1 MDTTAAAYAGAPFNL
16 SVLQSPLFKITLDDG
31 SAYYIHKELLASLSA
46 EWRQHTDNEMKE
58 GLTGEMLLRE
68 VDNTTLQ
75 RFLQWVY
82 FREYTIDELK
92 DPGSALLI
100 YAKLYALADRFNVQ
114 ELKAFNF
121 GKLKALLKK
130 RQVDQPN
137 FTPTMVLAAARYA
150 VDTLPNY
157 LQPLRVCLFVQEYPN
172 AAVALFRLTS
182 HTLPASKLSTVNIH
196 AWDQKNSKACPVHWT
211 KINQA
216 QRPLPSLAFA
226 LTGFDAPPDN
236 DIQLSASYQWVEK
249 GLNPTYNAILDSGET
264 LIRSA
269 ACSWLEIPSDHP
281 VLRTGTYN
289 MTEAL
294 TFAGGPKTIPI
305 QFSQPFTRKA
315 KVILFLNGMNFNK
328 KPASRINMHAIDA
341 TANGFTLKLETWMNT
356 IVLKAGVTWV
366 AYPEGTL
373 GITSGV
379 VSTSALR
386 TCETPQPKNAWY
398 HSFVGEVAFGST
410 PKIFL
415 GLNGLD
421 LWGYNGF
428 RLATEVVNGPETNKY
443 GFMWRADTWGDTIMY
458 TTWLAYLAFDPNL

>member
-1 MDTTAAAYAGAPFNL
+1 MDATAAAYAGAPFNL

-150 VDTLPNY
+150 LDTLPNVDEDMVDY
-157 LQPLRVCLFVQEYPN
+157 LLHYLAWILPSICNLSEFASLVQEYPN

-182 HTLPASKLSTVNIH
+182 HALPASKLSTVNIH

-211 KINQA
+211 KLNQV
-216 QRPLPSLAFA
+216 QHPLPSLAFA
-226 LTGFDAPPDN
+226 LTGLDATPDTN
-236 DIQLSASYQWVEK
+236 NIQLSTSYQWVEK

-264 LIRSA
+264 LIRST

-294 TFAGGPKTIPI
+294 TLAGGPKTIPI

-341 TANGFTLKLETWMNT
+341 TANGFTLKLETWLDT

-373 GITSGV
+373 GVTSGV
-379 VSTSALR
+379 VCTSALR
-386 TCETPQPKNAWY
+386 TFKTPQPKNAWY
-398 HSFVGEVAFGST
+398 HSFVGE
-410 PKIFL
+410 
-415 GLNGLD
+415 
-421 LWGYNGF
+421 
-428 RLATEVVNGPETNKY
+428 
-443 GFMWRADTWGDTIMY
+443 
-458 TTWLAYLAFDPNL
+458 